1 MITLSLFTGRE
12 SFRQDGKKTI
22 SFGGITMKPVRV
34 ALLGAG
40 NRGRYVYA
48 DYAKQKPYDL
58 KIVAVAEPDDA
69 KRAVIAAEH
78 GIAKELAC
86 KDWKQLFEKPLDID
100 GVIIATQDTM
110 HLEPILAAMENNY
123 HILCE
128 KPIVTSESDSREIA
142 QKADGFGKIFIVSH
156 VLRYS
161 PFFTRVKTI
170 LDSGDLGKLIG
181 IELDESV
188 GHIHLSHSFVRGH
201 WRNKEESSPMILAK
215 SCHDMD
221 MLGYLAGTGCES
233 LSSYGELYHF
243 KAENAPQGATKR
255 CLDGCKVVQQ
265 CPYAAQKIYL
275 GKNTG
280 WPVNVITTDLSMEG
294 RIKAIQTG
302 PWGRCVYHCDNNV
315 VDHQVVQA
323 RFLNGVTASFTMS
336 GFTME
341 THRTLR
347 LLGTKAELNGDME
360 QGLIEIDEFSS
371 REHRTI
377 RIETKQEGH
386 SGSDELFVADFV
398 RQVRE
403 NDHEGKTSV
412 DASLQSHFMAF
423 AAEASRLADGERID
437 IASFTHLPACL

>member
-1 MITLSLFTGRE
+1 
-12 SFRQDGKKTI
+12 
-22 SFGGITMKPVRV
+22 MKPIRI

-48 DYAKQKPYDL
+48 EYAKQRPNEM

-69 KRAVIAAEH
+69 KRAAIVEEH
-78 GIAKELAC
+78 AIEQEYAC

-110 HLEPILAAMENNY
+110 HREPIFAAMEKNY

-128 KPIVTSESDSREIA
+128 KPIVTTEEQSREIA
-142 QKADGFGKIFIVSH
+142 KKTEGYGKIFVIGH

-161 PFFTRVKTI
+161 PFFTRVKHLI
-170 LDSGDLGKLIG
+170 DSGALGKLIG

-188 GHIHLSHSFVRGH
+188 GHIHQSHSYVRGH

-221 MLGYLAGTGCES
+221 MLCYLAGSGCES
-233 LSSYGELYHF
+233 LSSYGDLYHF
-243 KAENAPQGATKR
+243 KPENAPEGAPVR
-255 CLDGCKVVQQ
+255 CLDGCPIERE

-275 GKNTG
+275 GKNTD
-280 WPVNVITTDLSMEG
+280 WPVNVITTDLSIEG
-294 RIKAIQTG
+294 RVKALQTG

-323 RFLNGVTASFTMS
+323 LFLNGVTANFTMS

-347 LLGTKAELNGDME
+347 LMGTKAELKGDME
-360 QGLIEIDEFSS
+360 QGIIEIDEFSS
-371 REHRTI
+371 RDHKTI
-377 RIETKQEGH
+377 HIETKKEGH
-386 SGSDELFVADFV
+386 SGSDELFVADFI
-398 RQVRE
+398 RQVKE
-403 NDHEGKTSV
+403 NDQKGRTSIN
-412 DASLQSHFMAF
+412 ASLQSHFMAF
-423 AAEASRLADGERID
+423 AAETSRLAHGEKID
-437 IASFTHLPACL
+437 MASYSTK

>member
-1 MITLSLFTGRE
+1 
-12 SFRQDGKKTI
+12 
-22 SFGGITMKPVRV
+22 MKPIRV

-48 DYAKQKPYDL
+48 EYAKQRPNEM

-69 KRAVIAAEH
+69 KRAAIAEEH
-78 GIAKELAC
+78 GIEHAYVC
-86 KDWKQLFEKPLDID
+86 KDWKELFSKPLDID
-100 GVIIATQDTM
+100 AVIIATQDTM
-110 HLEPILAAMENNY
+110 HREPILSAMEKHY

-128 KPIVTSESDSREIA
+128 KPIVTTEEHCHEIA
-142 QKADGFGKIFIVSH
+142 KKAEGFDKVFAIGH

-161 PFFTRVKTI
+161 PFFTRVKNI
-170 LDSGDLGKLIG
+170 LDSGELGRLIG

-188 GHIHLSHSFVRGH
+188 GHIHQSHSFVRGH

-221 MLGYLAGTGCES
+221 MLCFLAGSGCES
-233 LSSYGELYHF
+233 LNSYGELYHF
-243 KAENAPQGATKR
+243 KAENAPQGAPSR
-255 CLDGCKVVQQ
+255 CLDGCPVERE

-275 GKNTG
+275 GKNTD

-294 RIKAIQTG
+294 RIKALQSG
-302 PWGRCVYHCDNNV
+302 PWGRCVYHCDNDV

-323 RFLNGVTASFTMS
+323 RFLNGVVASFTMS

-347 LLGTKAELNGDME
+347 LMGTKAELKGDME
-360 QGLIEIDEFSS
+360 QGIIEIDEFSS
-371 REHRTI
+371 RDHKTI
-377 RIETKQEGH
+377 RIETNKEGH
-386 SGSDELFVADFV
+386 SGSDELFVSDFI

-403 NDHEGKTSV
+403 NDQEGKTSFN
-412 DASLQSHFMAF
+412 ASLQSHFMAF
-423 AAEASRLADGERID
+423 AAEASRLAQGKKIEV
-437 IASFTHLPACL
+437 ATFSK

>member
-1 MITLSLFTGRE
+1 MEPIR
-12 SFRQDGKKTI
+12 I
-22 SFGGITMKPVRV
+22 

-48 DYAKQKPYDL
+48 EYAKQRPNEM
-58 KIVAVAEPDDA
+58 KIVAIAEPNDA
-69 KRAVIAAEH
+69 KRAAIVEEH
-78 GIAKELAC
+78 AIEQEYAC

-110 HLEPILAAMENNY
+110 HREPIIAAIEKNY

-128 KPIVTSESDSREIA
+128 KPIVTTEEQSREIA
-142 QKADGFGKIFIVSH
+142 KKAEGYGKIFVIGH

-161 PFFTRVKTI
+161 PFFTRVKNI
-170 LDSGDLGKLIG
+170 LDSGELGKLIG

-188 GHIHLSHSFVRGH
+188 GHIHQSHSFVRGH

-221 MLGYLAGTGCES
+221 MLCYLADSGCES
-233 LSSYGELYHF
+233 LSSYGDLYHF
-243 KAENAPQGATKR
+243 KLENAPEGAPVR
-255 CLDGCKVVQQ
+255 CLDGCPAESE

-275 GKNTG
+275 GKKTD

-294 RIKAIQTG
+294 RIKALQTG

-341 THRTLR
+341 THRALR
-347 LLGTKAELNGDME
+347 LMGTKAELKGDME
-360 QGLIEIDEFSS
+360 QGIIEIDEFSS
-371 REHRTI
+371 RDHKTI
-377 RIETKQEGH
+377 HIETKKEGH
-386 SGSDELFVADFV
+386 SGSDELFVADFI

-403 NDHEGKTSV
+403 NDQVGRTSIN
-412 DASLQSHFMAF
+412 ASLQSHFMAF
-423 AAEASRLADGERID
+423 AAETSRLANGKKID
-437 IASFTHLPACL
+437 IASFSK